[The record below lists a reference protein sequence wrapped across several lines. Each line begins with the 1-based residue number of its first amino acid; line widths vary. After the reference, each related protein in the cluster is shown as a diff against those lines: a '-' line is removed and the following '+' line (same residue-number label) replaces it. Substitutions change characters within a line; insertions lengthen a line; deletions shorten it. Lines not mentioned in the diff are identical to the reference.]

1 MSEPKSWHRLFGLS
15 LVDFFRG
22 MPVSVELEKDLSLKQ
37 QLLDVVLI
45 RKEAGPLPCRLPD
58 GFEELAAHNL
68 VTFKSYQEALD
79 GWAINELIGHY
90 VNYRKQASPSMQ
102 DLLPEADFRLFAVS
116 VRFPQGLARQTALAP
131 VQPGVY
137 EVRHFTGLLRLVVI
151 HELPQQEHN
160 ALLHLFSARTDL
172 LRYGSEHYQLRSEET
187 STLLLQLFQ
196 RYRLE
201 VTLMP
206 DSLDQL
212 KQFAEETINE
222 LLEKMPLKERI
233 KGVSADELLAAL
245 SPEIQEELA
254 ESMPAKERLKG
265 LSMDELLAALS
276 PESQEELAERLKNRG
291 SRKGPGGGGP
301 EHG

>member
-1 MSEPKSWHRLFGLS
+1 MSEPTSWHRLFGLS

-79 GWAINELIGHY
+79 GWALNELIGHY

-102 DLLPEADFRLFAVS
+102 DLLPETDFRLFAVS
-116 VRFPQGLARQTALAP
+116 VRFPQGLARQPALAP
-131 VQPGVY
+131 VQPGAA
-137 EVRHFTGLLRLVVI
+137 EVRHFTGALRLVVV

-172 LRYGSEHYQLRSEET
+172 LRYGAAHYRPRSRET
-187 STLLLQLFQ
+187 STLLLQLFE

-201 VTLMP
+201 VSLMP
-206 DSLDQL
+206 DMLE
-212 KQFAEETINE
+212 QFAEETINE
-222 LLEKMPLKERI
+222 LLKNMPVEKRLK
-233 KGVSADELLAAL
+233 GLSADEVLAAL
-245 SPEIQEELA
+245 SPETRAALA
-254 ESMPAKERLKG
+254 QRLKDYG
-265 LSMDELLAALS
+265 S
-276 PESQEELAERLKNRG
+276 PQ
-291 SRKGPGGGGP
+291 GPGTGAP
-301 EHG
+301 EHGEGKE